1 MYSHDSQYILQV
13 LRLGSGN
20 EGEKGVLAGLVELGI
35 RAPRARVRN
44 LPWKILILGDIDGFF
59 RMITFRM
66 PAIRIKQRQ

>member
-35 RAPRARVRN
+35 RAPRDRVRN
-44 LPWKILILGDIDGFF
+44 LLRNIERGSV
-59 RMITFRM
+59 
-66 PAIRIKQRQ
+66 A